1 MGREVGDGVAGVKPR
16 LRTASRSFTLRNSA
30 GNAAARRSSAE
41 EGSRMDARALVLALA
56 GHWSFAKIDWSQ
68 GLSRDAFSQPEKVL
82 EALAIEPGARV
93 AIVEPRASWAS
104 WWLLLPPG
112 HGVAVPAMRREMA
125 EAGYRP
131 LASHDFLAAHSFE
144 VFAPAP

>member
-1 MGREVGDGVAGVKPR
+1 
-16 LRTASRSFTLRNSA
+16 
-30 GNAAARRSSAE
+30 
-41 EGSRMDARALVLALA
+41 MDARALVLALA